1 MPVHIIRVLRE
12 LSDMG
17 SRQSLP
23 LTNYFYTDIDHLQA
37 GSWEPNTD
45 IYESED
51 EVIIRVE
58 LAGVSREDISVK
70 VKDNKLHIS
79 GIRRGYQSDE
89 HVLYHQVEV
98 HCGEFNKAIALP
110 ESIAHNE
117 IVASFHNG
125 MLEIKIS
132 KQDQSIEIPIAVH
145 EKI

>member
-17 SRQSLP
+17 SHASQP
-23 LTNYFYTDIDHLQA
+23 MTNYFYTDIDHLQA

-45 IYESED
+45 ICEYED
-51 EVIIRVE
+51 EVVIRVE

-70 VKDNKLHIS
+70 VKDNKLYIT
-79 GIRRGYQSDE
+79 GIRHSYKAGAQ
-89 HVLYHQVEV
+89 VVYHQVEV

-117 IVASFHNG
+117 ITASFQNG

-132 KQDQSIEIPIAVH
+132 KQDQSVEIPIAVH
-145 EKI
+145 AKL